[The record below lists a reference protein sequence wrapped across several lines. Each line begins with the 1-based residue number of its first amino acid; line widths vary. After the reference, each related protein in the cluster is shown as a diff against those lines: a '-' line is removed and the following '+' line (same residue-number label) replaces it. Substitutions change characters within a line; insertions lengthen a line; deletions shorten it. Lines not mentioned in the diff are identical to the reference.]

1 MKKIIGSIFIV
12 LFVVLAGSLL
22 MISYNNLKPQ
32 RQLAKAVQPH
42 QVSLYSEEIDFKNLE
57 STLLNEDGTY
67 YLWFCDSSDD
77 CNYVENEYIVP
88 MLNTLNI
95 DSFENLHK
103 INFTECPYSK
113 QRLLET
119 YNVDS
124 SLAFVKVEVIDGV
137 IEYSN
142 SLTWT
147 AEKTFSFDD
156 LQQWLY
162 DQNIWQTSYESTLRK
177 TNWISFINLTK

>member
-1 MKKIIGSIFIV
+1 MKKSIGIIFV
-12 LFVVLAGSLL
+12 ALFVVLAGFIL
-22 MISYNNLKPQ
+22 MLSYNNLRPQ
-32 RQLAKAVQPH
+32 RQLAKAAQPH

-57 STLLNEDGTY
+57 TSLLNEDGTY

-77 CNYVENEYIVP
+77 CNYVENEFMVP
-88 MLNTLNI
+88 MLTTLNI

-103 INFTECPYSK
+103 IDFTECPYSK

-124 SLAFVKVEVIDGV
+124 SIAFVKVEVVDGN
-137 IEYSN
+137 IEYSD

-147 AEKTFSFDD
+147 KEKTFNFDD
-156 LQQWLY
+156 LQKWLY
-162 DQNIWQTSYESTLRK
+162 DQNIWQASYESTVRK
-177 TNWISFINLTK
+177 SN

>member
-1 MKKIIGSIFIV
+1 MKKSIGIIFV
-12 LFVVLAGSLL
+12 ALFVVLAGFIL
-22 MISYNNLKPQ
+22 MLSYNNLRPQ
-32 RQLAKAVQPH
+32 RQLAKAAQPH

-137 IEYSN
+137 IEYSD

-177 TNWISFINLTK
+177 TN